1 MKIKT
6 DPKKIQELLTRGVE
20 EVIVKEHLEKLLL
33 SGEQLRVKFGI
44 DPTAPDIHLG
54 HTVPLRKLRQF
65 QEMGHQIVL
74 IIGDFTATI
83 GDPSARSEARQP
95 LSQEQVRENMKNYLT
110 QAGKVIDLDKTEV
123 HYNNEWY
130 GQASAL
136 KLYELTSK
144 VSVQRAMERDDFQQR
159 IKQGRD
165 VSVLELLYPLL
176 QGYDSVMVKA
186 QVELGGNDQKF
197 NLLMGRRVQR
207 AYKMSEQ
214 DIMTFWLLEGTD
226 GIHKMS
232 KSLGNYIALNDQPE
246 DMYGKI
252 MSIPDDLIVKYFL
265 LLTDL
270 SFEETQE
277 MLKQSRT
284 TGFDWKPRDKKARL
298 AREIISMYHNKKAA
312 MAAEKEFERRFQEKA
327 APRPSEIPTIKPST
341 YNIVTVLVES
351 KICTS
356 KGDARRQI
364 EQGGVKI
371 NDKKISSFEETVKK
385 GDVVQKGSRF
395 FVRVI

>member
-1 MKIKT
+1 MKINT
-6 DPKKIQELLTRGVE
+6 DPKKINELLTRGVE
-20 EVIVKEHLEKLLL
+20 EVIVKEHLKKLLL
-33 SGEQLRVKFGI
+33 SGERLRVKFGI

-65 QEMGHQIVL
+65 QEMGHRVVL

-83 GDPSARSEARQP
+83 GDPSARSEARQT
-95 LSQEQVRENMKNYLT
+95 LSQEQVRENMKDYLT

-123 HYNNEWY
+123 RYNNEWY
-130 GQASAL
+130 GQASVL

-144 VSVQRAMERDDFQQR
+144 VSVQRAMERDDFQKR

-165 VSVLELLYPLL
+165 VTVLELLYPLL

-207 AYKMSEQ
+207 AYKMAEQ

-270 SFEETQE
+270 SFKETEE
-277 MLKQSRT
+277 MLKQYRT

-312 MAAEKEFERRFQEKA
+312 MAAEKEFERRFQKKA
-327 APRPSEIPTIKPST
+327 APENMPQIKPT
-341 YNIVTVLVES
+341 VYDIVTALVES
-351 KICTS
+351 KICSS
-356 KGDARRQI
+356 KSEARRVI
-364 EQGGVKI
+364 AQGGVKI
-371 NDKKISSFEETVKK
+371 NDKKVVDATAKIKK
-385 GDVVQKGSRF
+385 GDVVQKGSRW
-395 FVRVI
+395 FVRIG